1 MYESNFFI
9 KLHEL
14 LSNIMNQLLA
24 VFGVNWK
31 LLLAQG
37 INFALLLAI
46 LSYFL
51 YKPILRIIDERR
63 EKIAE
68 GVRTAE
74 EAELRL
80 KDAQTKAGE
89 IVGDAS
95 REAESLVKTARS
107 RADERGAEILKN
119 AEARAQGIIG
129 DASTRAEEEKRRA
142 IKESEK
148 EITRAAML
156 AAEKILKGTSR

>member
-1 MYESNFFI
+1 MSE
-9 KLHEL
+9 
-14 LSNIMNQLLA
+14 LLA

-46 LSYFL
+46 LTYFL

-63 EKIAE
+63 EKVAE

-74 EAELRL
+74 MAMQRLAEAQ
-80 KDAQTKAGE
+80 KKSDG

-95 REAESLVKTARS
+95 REAESLVKTARV
-107 RADERGAEILKN
+107 RAEERGAEIVKS
-119 AEARAQGIIG
+119 AEAQALGVLSDAAQ
-129 DASTRAEEEKRRA
+129 RAEEAKRQA
-142 IKESEK
+142 IKESER

-156 AAEKILKGTSR
+156 AAEKILAGNRH